1 MTREGYT
8 HVLIPKSLHS
18 VLKENTKEQEISISK
33 YIQGLIE
40 NTAHNR
46 AVTGS
51 NPVRPI
57 LHGKIQEIGGMK

>member
-1 MTREGYT
+1 MTKPGYT

-18 VLKENTKEQEISISK
+18 VLKEKAKGQELSIGR
-33 YIQGLIE
+33 YIQTLIE
-40 NTAHNR
+40 NEATTAHNR

-57 LHGKIQEIGGMK
+57 YLQQ